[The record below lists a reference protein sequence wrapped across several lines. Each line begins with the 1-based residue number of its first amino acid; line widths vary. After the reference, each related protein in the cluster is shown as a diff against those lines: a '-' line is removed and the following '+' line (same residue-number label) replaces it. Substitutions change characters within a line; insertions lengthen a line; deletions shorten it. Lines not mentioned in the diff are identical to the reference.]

1 MGKPNL
7 PNQKKAYRALNSRL
21 QQYVSRVQGI
31 YDMLNGQA
39 ANMVVDTGYD
49 GSVPF
54 LFKNYPELA
63 RLVDGLKN
71 DYVGSMRGLIYSG
84 TSDEWKQSNILQDML
99 VKKVLKYYD
108 AHVDGERNR
117 VYYDPNSDALK
128 AFQNRREHGMNL
140 SAKLWNQSDN
150 YVRGLECAISSA
162 IEKGTSAVTLS
173 KRLSQ
178 YLNDFQSL
186 KADYT
191 EKFGKAVD
199 CADCEYRSIRLARSE
214 INMAYRRAEQTR
226 WKRLDFIIGYD
237 IKTSGSHPKEDICDE
252 LQGRYPK
259 DFDFEGWHPN
269 CMCYCIPVIMSED
282 DYWRMREGEPV
293 QGEPVIDVPN
303 AMKRYIADNSEKIKA
318 AEHRGTLPYWLRD
331 NDYKTYSAD
340 FAKNAYEDADTT
352 MSVNVIDRLLKSN
365 PKIITE
371 EVYSK
376 DGVYRSDRAALHREI
391 VKEYIGDSHGDS
403 EYVYML
409 GGAPAN
415 GKSTLVDSGLLPHPK
430 DALVI
435 DPDKL
440 KSKIPEYKAMIESG
454 RKGLIAKAANFVH
467 EESSL
472 LGKSI
477 QAEAYRKGIGVVLD
491 GVNGGS
497 LEKVSKKIDGIRAA
511 SGKKVRA
518 DYVTLDTDLSLKLAQ
533 ARAGKTGRVVPENF
547 IKESNRN
554 IAELIPQL
562 IDEKVFDELY
572 LWDTNV
578 NGTPRL
584 ILKMING
591 KLEVIEPELYQNF
604 LNKAK

>member
-1 MGKPNL
+1 MAKPRI
-7 PNQKKAYRALNSRL
+7 PNQKKMNNALASRL
-21 QQYVSRVQGI
+21 NQYVARVQSI
-31 YDMLNGQA
+31 YDSLNAQA
-39 ANMVVDTGYD
+39 ARIVDATPYD
-49 GSVPF
+49 GAAPF
-54 LFKNYPELA
+54 SFSDFPEVK
-63 RLVDGLKN
+63 RLVEELKT
-71 DYVGSMRGLIYSG
+71 DFVGQMRGAIYSW
-84 TSDEWKQSNILQDML
+84 TSEEWKQSNIVQDML
-99 VKKVLKYYD
+99 AKKMLKYYD
-108 AHVDGERNR
+108 AELSGEKQR
-117 VYYDPNSDALK
+117 VYYQTNSDALK
-128 AFQNRREHGMNL
+128 AFQNRTEYGMNL
-140 SAKLWNQSDN
+140 SSKVWNQSEN
-150 YVRGLECAISSA
+150 YVQELEYAISSA
-162 IEKGTSAVTLS
+162 IEKGMSAVTLS
-173 KRLSQ
+173 KRISQ
-178 YLNDFQSL
+178 YLNDFPSL

-191 EKFGKAVD
+191 ERYGSAVD

-214 INMAYRRAEQTR
+214 INMAYRTAEQTR
-226 WKRLDFIIGYD
+226 WKQFDFVTGYE
-237 IKTSGSHPKEDICDE
+237 IKLSGSHPEPDICDD
-252 LQGRYPK
+252 LKGKYPK
-259 DFDFEGWHPN
+259 DFEFTGWHPN
-269 CMCYCIPVIMSED
+269 CLCYCVPIIMSED

-293 QGEPVIDVPN
+293 QTEPVTDVPD
-303 AMKRYIADNSEKIKA
+303 AMKQYIADNSDKIKA
-318 AEHRGTLPYWLRD
+318 AEHRGTLPYWLRN

-340 FAKNAYEDADTT
+340 FAKNAYDDADTT
-352 MSVNVIDRLLKSN
+352 MSVNVVDRLLKQN

-376 DGVYRSDRAALHREI
+376 DGIYRADRAALHREI
-391 VKEYIGDSHGDS
+391 VKEYIGDSHAESD
-403 EYVYML
+403 YVYML

-440 KSKIPEYKAMIESG
+440 KAKIPEYKTMLESG
-454 RKGLIAKAANFVH
+454 RKELIAKAANFVH

-497 LEKVSKKIDGIRAA
+497 LEKVSKKIDGIRVA

-533 ARAGKTGRVVPENF
+533 ARAKKTGRVVPEDF
-547 IKESNRN
+547 IKKSNRN

-562 IDEKVFDELY
+562 IEKKVFDELY

-591 KLEVIEPELYQNF
+591 KLEVLEPELYQNF